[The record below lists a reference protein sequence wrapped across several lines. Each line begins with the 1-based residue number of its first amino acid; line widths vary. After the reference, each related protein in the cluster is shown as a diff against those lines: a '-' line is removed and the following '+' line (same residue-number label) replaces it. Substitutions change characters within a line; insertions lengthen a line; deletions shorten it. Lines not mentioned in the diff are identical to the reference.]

1 MASVQTTEATR
12 APEGV
17 TGGAAAFEYLR
28 RRILSGEIPA
38 RAVIREQSLAEELGL
53 SRTPIREALRRL
65 HEAGLVDFMPH
76 RGATVVSWTN
86 EQVRD
91 TYVLRGDLESRAAGL
106 AATRIDEVTLARL
119 SELIVMMDD
128 FVLSTDD
135 AGVARLGELN
145 AEFHHVVVAASGDQK
160 LVRLINSVG
169 RVPMMAEVFRRDGG
183 HFRATSNHHHRDL
196 LTALRT
202 HDALWA
208 EATMRAHVLGAR
220 NAILG
225 WDGAESGSGDGAG
238 FEADVDAGRGAGL
251 DTD

>member
-1 MASVQTTEATR
+1 MTSVQTTQATR

-17 TGGAAAFEYLR
+17 TGGEAAFEYLR

-53 SRTPIREALRRL
+53 SRTPVREALRRL
-65 HEAGLVDFMPH
+65 HEARLVEFTPH
-76 RGATVVSWTN
+76 RGATVVSWTK

-91 TYVLRGDLESRAAGL
+91 TYVLRGDLESRAAGV
-106 AATRIDEVTLARL
+106 AAARIDDVTLARL
-119 SELIVMMDD
+119 AELIVAMDD

-135 AGVARLGELN
+135 EGVARLGELN
-145 AEFHHVVVAASGDQK
+145 AEFHHVVIAASGDQK

-183 HFRATSNHHHRDL
+183 HFRAISNHHHRDL
-196 LTALRT
+196 LAALRT

-225 WDGAESGSGDGAG
+225 WDGAEPGPGDGAG
-238 FEADVDAGRGAGL
+238 FENADAGRGARF